1 MMSQDDSYVLQS
13 LIGTTWCESLIAHRS
28 RPKRSDLTFIYSVRA
43 KLRAADEDFDWLSSY
58 HSRCF
63 YAKYEP
69 NVDRLESGYLKSMLL
84 IQVCQFPVT
93 FQIMLCT

>member
-1 MMSQDDSYVLQS
+1 MLQDDSYVLQS
-13 LIGTTWCESLIAHRS
+13 LIGMTLCVVNCSHLQ
-28 RPKRSDLTFIYSVRA
+28 PSDLTFIYSVRA

-69 NVDRLESGYLKSMLL
+69 NVDQLEYGYLKSMLL
-84 IQVCQFPVT
+84 IQVCRFLVT
-93 FQIMLCT
+93 CFILNVYTGL